1 MESFFEVR
9 TKGDTWLTPAWPR
22 GSLWGIPGPGLR
34 DPHYEILSGTHTKCM
49 SPVLLLLFFNVCYL
63 HLLCLETKLP
73 PCSVKYQVL
82 VFPAGGPFL
91 ASQSLPSLS
100 LEGLWGRRI
109 PAPKRWWNTGHPAF
123 QPLWV
128 LQEVGVEEGLLP
140 DFLGGGWEETFS
152 CLWTLPPSIRC
163 SEVWDIWSHHF
174 MGNRWG
180 NNGNSGWLY
189 FLGFQNHCR
198 WWLQSWN

>member
-82 VFPAGGPFL
+82 VFPSGGPFL

-109 PAPKRWWNTGHPAF
+109 PAPKKWCNTGRPAF

-128 LQEVGVEEGLLP
+128 LQEVGVGEGLLRLSWWRLGR
-140 DFLGGGWEETFS
+140 DFLLSLDPASLYPLLRGLGY
-152 CLWTLPPSIRC
+152 LVPSL
-163 SEVWDIWSHHF
+163 H
-174 MGNRWG
+174 GK
-180 NNGNSGWLY
+180 
-189 FLGFQNHCR
+189 
-198 WWLQSWN
+198 